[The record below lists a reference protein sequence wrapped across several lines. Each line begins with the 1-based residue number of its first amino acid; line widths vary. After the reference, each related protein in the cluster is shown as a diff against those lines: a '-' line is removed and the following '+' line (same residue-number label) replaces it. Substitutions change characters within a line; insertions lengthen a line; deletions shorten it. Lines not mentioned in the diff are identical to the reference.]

1 MTRSFSGL
9 SWQRGLAVLAAASLA
24 VFFAGTAR
32 ASDDAGTPSAERT
45 PQSAGANAPVAC
57 HSACVAQ
64 QALETALHT
73 PIRLGSGRFE
83 LRVASTKLTI
93 GWSLAF

>member
-1 MTRSFSGL
+1 MTRPSSGFFR
-9 SWQRGLAVLAAASLA
+9 RGLAVLAAASLA
-24 VFFAGTAR
+24 VLLTRTAR
-32 ASDDAGTPSAERT
+32 ASDTGLPSAERV

-57 HSACVAQ
+57 DSACAAQ

-73 PIRLGSGRFE
+73 PIRLGSGQFQ

>member
-1 MTRSFSGL
+1 MTRSL
-9 SWQRGLAVLAAASLA
+9 SRLFWQRALAVLAGALLA
-24 VFFAGTAR
+24 VLLTRTAR
-32 ASDDAGTPSAERT
+32 ASDTGLPSAERA
-45 PQSAGANAPVAC
+45 PESAGGNVPVAC
-57 HSACVAQ
+57 DSACAAQ

-73 PIRLGSGRFE
+73 PVRLGRGQFQ